1 MKIVLTGGG
10 TGGHVYPALAAARY
24 IKRQEPDAE
33 ILFVGTKKGLESR
46 IIPEAGFTLETITAR
61 GLPRRISPDLIKTF
75 FSTSRG
81 GWEARR
87 ILKRYSPQV
96 VMGTGGY
103 VCGPVVLSA
112 YLMGI
117 PCLIHEQNVIPGM
130 TNRLLFPFVKKVC
143 LSFKASIRYF
153 SDPSKTAITGNP
165 RASEV
170 VGISRGEGVKALGL
184 NPNKKTVLIV
194 GGSRGAQRINHC
206 ITEILPQLVT
216 LPGVQLV
223 YVTGQI
229 YYDQVMSSEKIRE
242 IAQRDN
248 LFIRSYID
256 QMPLA
261 LAAADLMVSRAGA
274 TMLAE
279 ITARG
284 IPSVLI
290 PSPNVTN
297 NHQVLNARVL
307 SDAGAA
313 EMFLEKDLTGD
324 LLRETM
330 VKLLKDEKM
339 LAAMSENSRD
349 LGYPDSAHMIYLQL
363 KEYLQ

>member
-1 MKIVLTGGG
+1 MRIVLTGGG

-33 ILFVGTKKGLESR
+33 ILFVGTQKGLESR
-46 IIPEAGFTLETITAR
+46 IIPEAGFPLKIITAR
-61 GLPRRISPDLIKTF
+61 GLPRRLSPDLIKTF
-75 FSTSRG
+75 ISTFRG

-87 ILKRYSPQV
+87 ILKSYRPQV

-143 LSFKASIRYF
+143 LSFEASQKYF
-153 SDPSKTAITGNP
+153 SNPSKTAVTGNP

-170 VGISRGEGVKALGL
+170 VGISREEGIKALGL

-194 GGSRGAQRINHC
+194 GGSRGAQRINQC
-206 ITEILPQLVT
+206 VTEILPNLVA

-229 YYDQVMSSEKIRE
+229 YYDQVMGSDKIKE
-242 IAQRDN
+242 IAHRDN
-248 LFIRSYID
+248 FFIRPYIE

-261 LAAADLMVSRAGA
+261 LAAADLVVSRAGA

-284 IPSVLI
+284 IPLVLI

-324 LLRETM
+324 LLREAI
-330 VKLLKDEKM
+330 VSLLKDEKT
-339 LAAMSENSRD
+339 LASMSEKSRG
-349 LGYPDSAHMIYLQL
+349 LGYPNSAHMIYEQIQ
-363 KEYLQ
+363 EYF